1 MTPHDF
7 TARLLEL
14 KREFEHSMQDIPA
27 KLKRELPAF
36 QNYSPDAATR
46 EVNALVAIITAETQ
60 GKIGGVLRDVASAG
74 QDAAKQRARLMFP
87 ALTAEDVA
95 SRTLG
100 ELQLQGA
107 RAFLAT
113 NPDAAAVGNEARD
126 SLTLGRTD
134 AAWTLIQHMKDAV
147 PQGRPTNEA
156 EREMAAALEATLE
169 AVDGIQKIAAL
180 EKDIASLPKVER
192 IAQEFQTQVS
202 QGKESIVLPDLF
214 DVMTDS
220 ERQAMLKEAE
230 QSGDLVTRVAFK
242 RRMAEAEAPVPL
254 AS

>member
-27 KLKRELPAF
+27 KLR
-36 QNYSPDAATR
+36 R
-46 EVNALVAIITAETQ
+46 EVAAFNNYAPEAQAREVRALQTVYQANVQ
-60 GKIGGVLRDVASAG
+60 GKIGGVLRDIASAG

-100 ELQLQGA
+100 EMQLQGS

-113 NPDAAAVGNEARD
+113 NPDPAAIGNEARD

-180 EKDIASLPKVER
+180 EKDIASLPTVER

-202 QGKESIVLPDLF
+202 QGKESLVSPELF
-214 DVMTDS
+214 QVMTH
-220 ERQAMLKEAE
+220 EEQAAMLKEVE
-230 QSGDLVTRVAFK
+230 QSGDLLTRVSLK
-242 RRMAEAEAPVPL
+242 RRMAEREEALPN
-254 AS
+254 